1 MGKKRT
7 RKFVRDHEE
16 KYYEEGEEFSL
27 SDSAIVLGDDLV
39 KDKLELL
46 VRTTPQDDL
55 LREIKKD
62 KYRFFVI
69 ILFSLLLHL
78 SAVTIFKIVVYVPRS
93 DLQYIDMKV
102 VQVESPMILAS
113 SQLRISGESQ
123 DFGWGGSKDLVS
135 GIDNKIE
142 LPQLEFEEMEK
153 LRLRSTLIEEIETEK
168 PLIQEFRDSWAQFG
182 VGVSKIR
189 ESLSAL
195 SPFSEESKYSNIK
208 RSESASILRH
218 NIGNNIEI
226 TYRCLAPPYQR
237 KILFAPL
244 SLDITGKLDRAAPQ
258 SFEFLLEVNSD
269 GNVVRVADL
278 SIEGGENISD
288 IKELVEKIK
297 FEPILEVS
305 LENRETQQITLRF
318 KLDAYTQ

>member
-7 RKFVRDHEE
+7 RKFVREREE
-16 KYYEEGEEFSL
+16 KYYEGGEAFSL
-27 SDSAIVLGDDLV
+27 SDSAIVLENDLV
-39 KDKLELL
+39 KDKLDLL
-46 VRTTPQDDL
+46 VRSTPQDDL

-62 KYRFFVI
+62 KYRFFII

-93 DLQYIDMKV
+93 DLQYIDIKV

-113 SQLRISGESQ
+113 SQLRISGGSE
-123 DFGWGGSKDLVS
+123 DFGWSGGRNLVS
-135 GIDNKIE
+135 GIENKIE

-153 LRLRSTLIEEIETEK
+153 LRLRSTLIEEIEREK

-195 SPFSEESKYSNIK
+195 SPFGEESKYSNIK
-208 RSESASILRH
+208 HSESAPVLRH

-237 KILFAPL
+237 KILFVPL

-258 SFEFLLEVNSD
+258 SFEFLLEVNFD

-278 SIEGGENISD
+278 SIEGGESLSH

-297 FEPILEVS
+297 FEPLFEVS
-305 LENRETQQITLRF
+305 SESREIQQITMRF